1 MVNRS
6 LGALIAL
13 NVVLV
18 VALAVVHLTSPPVN
32 AQAFG
37 GAGDYAMLAGSVK
50 GRTQQD
56 IVYIV
61 ELTTARMVAVM
72 FNSNTNELE
81 VLAARDVTRDTQAG
95 GDR

>member
-1 MVNRS
+1 MGNRS
-6 LGALIAL
+6 FGALIAL

-18 VALAVVHLTSPPVN
+18 VALAVVHLISPPVN

-37 GAGDYAMLAGSVK
+37 GAGDYMMLSGSVK

-61 ELTTARMVAVM
+61 ELNTARMVAVM

-81 VLAARDVTRDTQAG
+81 VLGARDVTRDTQAG